1 MSIFVGGAG
10 RVKQTIEGLAADAF
24 LPGTLLT
31 RTVVGGND
39 TLATSADADTVFGNE
54 FLIGDDQD
62 QTKGGGED
70 KAVTVG
76 DNVKSINV
84 LPGDLVKL
92 RIAATQNITRKG
104 VALASN
110 GDGTFKIAA
119 TDGTDRVFAVS
130 EEIVNV
136 TTAGT
141 LVLARAI

>member
-1 MSIFVGGAG
+1 M
-10 RVKQTIEGLAADAF
+10 
-24 LPGTLLT
+24 
-31 RTVVGGND
+31 
-39 TLATSADADTVFGNE
+39 
-54 FLIGDDQD
+54 
-62 QTKGGGED
+62 
-70 KAVTVG
+70 
-76 DNVKSINV
+76 

>member
-1 MSIFVGGAG
+1 MSIFVGGVG
-10 RVKQTIEGLAADAF
+10 RVKQIIEGLAADDF
-24 LPGTLLT
+24 LPGTLVK
-31 RTVVGGND
+31 RTVVSGND
-39 TLATSADADTVFGNE
+39 TLATSTDADTVFGNQ
-54 FLIGDDQD
+54 FLIADDQD

-76 DNVKSINV
+76 DNVKAINV

-92 RIAATQNITRKG
+92 RIAATQNITGKG
-104 VALASN
+104 VALSSN

-119 TDGTDRVFAVS
+119 TDGTDHVFAVS